1 MGSEGIKVTGP
12 AFYPRSVRCVVVA
25 PPQIVPLIARN
36 VLTSFV
42 RLLYAPKD
50 PCYRCMA
57 IKMQSLI
64 IAKPC
69 SHHSQV
75 NCADCR
81 LSALCLPISL
91 QIDDITRL
99 DDIVQRGK
107 PLQKADHIYRA
118 GEAFHAIYAVRSGAV
133 KTLSHTSDGE
143 EQVTGFYLPGEII
156 GLEGIANNVY
166 TNTAIALETSAVC
179 EIPFSR
185 LEELSIKL
193 PNLQRRF
200 LQIMSR
206 EIAADQQLII
216 LLGKKTAEE
225 RIAALLVSISKR
237 NQGRGLAAGEFH
249 LPMSRSDIGNYLGL
263 TIETV
268 SRVFSR
274 LHKTGIIQLDK
285 KHVVIRDMASL
296 QNATASEKF

>member
-1 MGSEGIKVTGP
+1 MHSSST
-12 AFYPRSVRCVVVA
+12 F
-25 PPQIVPLIARN
+25 
-36 VLTSFV
+36 F
-42 RLLYAPKD
+42 PKS
-50 PCYRCMA
+50 C
-57 IKMQSLI
+57 
-64 IAKPC
+64 
-69 SHHSQV
+69 HHPSQA

-91 QIDDITRL
+91 QLDDISRL

-107 PLQKADHIYRA
+107 PLQKSAHVYRA
-118 GEAFHAIYAVRSGAV
+118 GEPFHAIYAVRSGAI
-133 KTLSHTSDGE
+133 KTMSHSKDGE

-166 TNTAIALETSAVC
+166 TNTAIALATSAVC
-179 EIPFSR
+179 EIPFTR

-206 EIAADQQLII
+206 EIAADQQLIT
-216 LLGKKTAEE
+216 LLGKKTAEQ
-225 RIAALLVSISKR
+225 RIAALLLSISKR
-237 NQGRGLAAGEFH
+237 NQERGLSAGEFY
-249 LPMSRSDIGNYLGL
+249 LPMSRADIGNYLGL

-274 LHKTGIIQLDK
+274 LHKMAVIHLDK
-285 KHVVIRDMASL
+285 KHVIIQNLAAL
-296 QNATASEKF
+296 QEATTSEKL